1 MRLAIVHGSPG
12 VARALQRA
20 LQEGGEHEVL
30 WTAQRPAT
38 ALGQLREQAPELL
51 LLDTATTDPSCVEV
65 TRKVVARKTCGVL
78 LLADRP
84 QAHMTRIYEAMG
96 HGALDVVA
104 CPLAPDGKLLS
115 CTLVRAKVRTL
126 AKVIAL
132 SMPPPRRARG
142 KHAALVAIGASTGG
156 PQALFRILSEL
167 PSELSPAILVVQHV
181 DSEFSVGLSQWLQE
195 ATGLKVSLATT
206 GVVPRAGEVLLAT
219 SEEHLVMTAAGT
231 LAYTAEP
238 RLSPY
243 RPSIDVL
250 FHSLAEHHVAPAIAV
265 LLTGMGRD
273 GAAGLK
279 SLRDAGWH
287 TLAQDEASSV
297 VFGMPKAA
305 IELGAAERVV
315 SLDAMAAAIASACE
329 AP

>member
-20 LQEGGEHEVL
+20 LQESGEHEVL
-30 WTAQRPAT
+30 WTAQRAAS
-38 ALGQLREQAPELL
+38 ALGQLKDRVPELL
-51 LLDTATTDPSCVEV
+51 LLDAATSDPSCVEM
-65 TRKVVARKTCGVL
+65 TRQVVLSKTCAVL

-84 QAHMTRIYEAMG
+84 QTQMTRIYEAMG

-104 CPLAPDGKLLS
+104 CPLGPDGKLAS
-115 CTLVRAKVRTL
+115 CALVRAKVRTL
-126 AKVIAL
+126 AKVLAL
-132 SMPPPRRARG
+132 SAPPPRRTRS

-167 PSELSPAILVVQHV
+167 PAELSPAIVVVQHV

-195 ATGLKVSLATT
+195 ATRLRVSLATT
-206 GVVPRAGEVLLAT
+206 GVAPRAGEVLLAT

-231 LAYTAEP
+231 LAYTEEP
-238 RLSPY
+238 RHSPY

-250 FHSLAEHHVAPAIAV
+250 FNSLAEHYATPAIAV

-273 GAAGLK
+273 GAIGLK
-279 SLRDAGWH
+279 SLREAGWH
-287 TLAQDEASSV
+287 TIAQDEASSV

-305 IELGAAERVV
+305 IELGAAERVL
-315 SLDAMAAAIASACE
+315 SLDSMAAGIASACE
-329 AP
+329 

>member
-1 MRLAIVHGSPG
+1 VRLAVVHGSPG
-12 VARALQRA
+12 VARALQRV

-30 WTAQRPAT
+30 WTAQRAAA
-38 ALGQLREQAPELL
+38 ALDQLAERAPELL
-51 LLDTATTDPSCVEV
+51 LLDAAISDPSCVEV
-65 TRKVVARKTCGVL
+65 TRQVVGRKTCGVL

-104 CPLAPDGKLLS
+104 CPLSPEGKLLS
-115 CTLVRAKVRTL
+115 CTLVRAKLRSVAR
-126 AKVIAL
+126 VIAL
-132 SMPPPRRARG
+132 SMPPPRKARG
-142 KHAALVAIGASTGG
+142 HHSALVAIGASTGG
-156 PQALFRILSEL
+156 PQALYRILSEL
-167 PSELSPAILVVQHV
+167 PGELSPAIVVVQHV

-206 GVVPRAGEVLLAT
+206 GQAPRAGEVLLAT

-231 LAYTAEP
+231 LAYTEEP
-238 RLSPY
+238 KHSPY

-250 FHSLAEHHVAPAIAV
+250 FQSLAEHHAGPATAV

-279 SLRDAGWH
+279 SLREAGWH
-287 TLAQDEASSV
+287 TIAQDEASSV

-315 SLDAMAAAIASACE
+315 SLDGMAAAIAGACE
-329 AP
+329 